1 MNTLIA
7 TLEVGFDTTG
17 FGPEESRV
25 VVGDSEIAIAGGGP
39 RGPLYGVYT
48 FLVEPSIRD
57 AQTLSRRSALEI
69 EEKLLDI
76 VHSSFSFRDPM
87 DGALADAVG
96 VGNSRRRGRRAS
108 KAAAMQA

>member
-7 TLEVGFDTTG
+7 TSEVGFDTTG
-17 FGPEESRV
+17 IGPEESRV
-25 VVGDSEIAIAGGGP
+25 AVGDSEIAIAGG
-39 RGPLYGVYT
+39 GPLYGVYT
-48 FLVEPSIRD
+48 FLVEPSTRD
-57 AQTLSRRSALEI
+57 ALTLSRRSALEI